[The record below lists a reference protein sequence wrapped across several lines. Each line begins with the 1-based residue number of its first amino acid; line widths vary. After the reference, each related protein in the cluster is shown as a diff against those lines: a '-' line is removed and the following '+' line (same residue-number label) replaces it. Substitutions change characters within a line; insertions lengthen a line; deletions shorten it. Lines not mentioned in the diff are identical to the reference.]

1 MRKLCILISISLLL
15 IFLSGCW
22 DYREIEDATIV
33 NIICLDRDEKTK
45 EYILSIEVMDV
56 KGLAQ
61 GVDVSPQVIE
71 ARGTSIIDAV
81 RNLISVTT
89 KVPYWSHVTMVILSQ
104 DIAREGIV
112 PVLDWIARS
121 PELQLT
127 LNIFV
132 SKEKTAKEILKSSQQ
147 LTMTRIFEY
156 ETISKAFRFLSK
168 SPDVKANKVINEVQ
182 SKELYT
188 VIPTVEMIK
197 FDGGTYANFIGSSY
211 FKEGKLEGFFSP
223 IDTMKYLFVLN
234 QVKGGDLVIPT
245 DGNHEK
251 VSLSIYKNTTK
262 IKVDFIDDNIEINV
276 NIKPIVSIAEI
287 DGVVDYTSKE
297 GRKMLKEK
305 ADIYLENEIKSFIE
319 SVQKNPG
326 IDVFNFGNKL
336 KKRHPNLWKKI
347 EKDWD
352 QIFKEVS
359 IEVNSDIRIK
369 SSQHI
374 TTPIGADTK

>member
-1 MRKLCILISISLLL
+1 MKKLCLLLTFSLLL
-15 IFLSGCW
+15 IFLTGCW

-33 NIICLDRDEKTK
+33 NIICLDKDEKTK

-61 GVDVSPQVIE
+61 GVDVSPQIIE

-81 RNLISVTT
+81 RNLISITT

-104 DIAREGIV
+104 EIAKEGIV

-132 SKEKTAKEILKSSQQ
+132 SKEKTAKEILRSGERF
-147 LTMTRIFEY
+147 TMTRIFEY
-156 ETISKAFRFLSK
+156 ETISKAFRFLAK
-168 SPDVKANKVINEVQ
+168 LPYVKANKVINEVQ

-188 VIPTVEMIK
+188 VIPTVETLNLQG
-197 FDGGTYANFIGSSY
+197 DTYANFIGSAY

-234 QVKGGDLVIPT
+234 HVKGGALVVPT
-245 DGNHEK
+245 DGEGEI

-262 IKVDFIDDNIEINV
+262 IKIDFIDDNIEINV
-276 NIKPIVSIAEI
+276 NIKPVVSIAEI

-297 GRKMLKEK
+297 GRKILKEK
-305 ADIYLENEIKSFIE
+305 ADLFIENEIQTFIE
-319 SVQKNPG
+319 GVQKNPG
-326 IDVFNFGNKL
+326 IDVFNFGNKI
-336 KKRHPNLWKKI
+336 KKRHPGLWKKI
-347 EKDWD
+347 EEDWP
-352 QIFKEVS
+352 QIFREVS
-359 IEVNSDIRIK
+359 IKVNSDIKIK

-374 TTPIGADTK
+374 TTPIGADIK